1 MKRFKL
7 SLHMKR
13 ALYGLVFVSPWIIGI
28 LLFFVNPVIRTINF
42 SFSEIIIDTEKNGYS
57 TVFIGLKNFYEAFRI
72 DIEFPKRLLASLI
85 QMVTEV
91 PIILIFSFFV
101 AVLLKDKFRGAS
113 AVKTI
118 FFLTVVLSSGVF
130 LRMQAESSGYN
141 NIVIGGAAQS
151 VGGVMAS
158 LSSFNIE
165 GFLLQVGLSEQL
177 VNYIVGPINNL
188 YLLMTRSGIQ
198 IFIFLAGL
206 HSISPSLYEAC
217 YMEGATGWETFWK
230 VTFPMVSPLIL
241 VNTVYTVIDSFTS
254 FTNTTIEYIYNTAFG
269 TSVRFA
275 YSSSLSLIYFLIVGL
290 CLGLISALVSRKVF
304 YQ

>member
-1 MKRFKL
+1 MKKMKL
-7 SLHMKR
+7 TLLKKR
-13 ALYGLVFVSPWIIGI
+13 SLYGLVFISPWLIGI
-28 LLFFVNPVIRTINF
+28 LLFFINPIIRTVQFAF
-42 SFSEIIIDTEKNGYS
+42 SDIIVDKQGGGYE
-57 TVFIGLKNFYEAFRI
+57 TIFIGFKNFYEAFRI
-72 DIEFPKRLLASLI
+72 DLEFPKRLVASLA
-85 QMVTEV
+85 QMGTEV

-101 AVLLKDKFRGAS
+101 AVLLKDKFRGATT
-113 AVKTI
+113 VKAI

-141 NIVIGGAAQS
+141 GLVIGGAAQS
-151 VGGVMAS
+151 MGGVMAS
-158 LSSFNIE
+158 LSSFDIKT
-165 GFLLQVGLSEQL
+165 FLLQIGLTENI
-177 VNYIVGPINNL
+177 VNYIVEPINNL

-198 IFIFLAGL
+198 IFIFIAGL

-241 VNTVYTVIDSFTS
+241 VNTVYTVIDSFTA

-269 TSVRFA
+269 TAVRFA
-275 YSSSLSLIYFLIVGL
+275 YSSSLSLIYFLIVGT
-290 CLGLISALVSRKVF
+290 CLGIVSLLVSRKVF

>member
-1 MKRFKL
+1 MKKKTL
-7 SLHMKR
+7 SLHQRR
-13 ALYGLVFVSPWIIGI
+13 ALYGLIFVSPWVIGI
-28 LLFFVNPVIRTINF
+28 LLFFFNPIIRTIQF
-42 SFSEIIIDTEKNGYS
+42 SFSEIIIDSENNTYS
-57 TVFIGLKNFYEAFRI
+57 TLFIGLQNFYEAFRI

-91 PIILIFSFFV
+91 PVILIFSFFV

-141 NIVIGGAAQS
+141 NMVIGGAAQS
-151 VGGVMAS
+151 MGGVMAS

-165 GFLLQVGLSEQL
+165 AFLLQIGLSEQL
-177 VNYIVGPINNL
+177 VNYIVSPINNL

-217 YMEGATGWETFWK
+217 HMEGATGWETFWK

-241 VNTVYTVIDSFTS
+241 VNTVYSVIDSFTS
-254 FTNTTIEYIYNTAFG
+254 YTNTTIEYIYDAAFG

-275 YSSSLSLIYFLIVGL
+275 YSSALSMIYFVIVGL
-290 CLGLISALVSRKVF
+290 SLGLVSALVSRRVF

>member
-1 MKRFKL
+1 MKKKTL
-7 SLHMKR
+7 SLHQRR
-13 ALYGLVFVSPWIIGI
+13 ALYGLIFVSPWVIGI
-28 LLFFVNPVIRTINF
+28 LLFFFNPIIRTIQF
-42 SFSEIIIDTEKNGYS
+42 SFSEIIIDSENNTYS
-57 TVFIGLKNFYEAFRI
+57 TLFIGLQNFYEAFRI

-91 PIILIFSFFV
+91 PVILIFSFFV

-141 NIVIGGAAQS
+141 NMVIGGAAQS
-151 VGGVMAS
+151 MGGVMAS

-165 GFLLQVGLSEQL
+165 AFLLQIGLSEQL
-177 VNYIVGPINNL
+177 VNYIVNPINNL

-217 YMEGATGWETFWK
+217 HMEGATGWETFWK

-241 VNTVYTVIDSFTS
+241 VNTVYSVIDSFTS
-254 FTNTTIEYIYNTAFG
+254 YTNTTIEYIYDAAFG

-275 YSSSLSLIYFLIVGL
+275 YSSALSMIYFVIVGL
-290 CLGLISALVSRKVF
+290 SLGLVSALVSRKVF